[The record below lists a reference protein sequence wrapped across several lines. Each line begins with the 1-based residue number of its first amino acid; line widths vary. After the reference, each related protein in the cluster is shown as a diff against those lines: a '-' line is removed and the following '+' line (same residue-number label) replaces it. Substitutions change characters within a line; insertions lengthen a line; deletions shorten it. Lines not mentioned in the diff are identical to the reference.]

1 MSFNLEKEQ
10 SPPQWT
16 LAAGL
21 KLIRAIQPEAKKLGY
36 HIALGGGVLNIGL
49 SYKDLDLYL
58 LPMCCSDKQPDKSEL
73 IALLTKMWGHG
84 VAIGKGEYSDE
95 PPYTAKIRYNYS
107 GTRIEVF
114 ILGATMASEGD
125 VITRDQTEERE
136 RGTELSSNWSNEPD
150 GEILA
155 AVDDARGTWGGIQR
169 NPEPVWRSRSF
180 EPEVLRPGTV
190 IPVSNPRNTRQYI
203 TALDNPFTVNW
214 TDATHIERDRP
225 TGAGNPGAAISSGNN
240 QRRR

>member
-1 MSFNLEKEQ
+1 MSFNLEKEP

-58 LPMCCSDKQPDKSEL
+58 LPMCYSGKQPDKSGL
-73 IALLTKMWGHG
+73 IALLTTMWGHG
-84 VAIGKGEYSDE
+84 VAIGKGEYPDE

-114 ILGATMASEGD
+114 ILGATMTSEGD
-125 VITRDQTEERE
+125 VITSDQTEERE
-136 RGTELSSNWSNEPD
+136 RGTELSSGWSSEPD
-150 GEILA
+150 REILA
-155 AVDDARGTWGGIQR
+155 VVDDAPRTWGGIQR
-169 NPEPVWRSRSF
+169 NPEPVWR
-180 EPEVLRPGTV
+180 
-190 IPVSNPRNTRQYI
+190 TRQYV
-203 TALDNPFTVNW
+203 TTTDNPFTVNW
-214 TDATHIERDRP
+214 TDAAHIERDRP
-225 TGAGNPGAAISSGNN
+225 TGAGNPGAAIPSGNN